1 MNNQI
6 KKSEERENEMKNELQ
21 ELEKEKN
28 NALKRIDART
38 KKGLIACIFLV
49 LLSVGLIV
57 FCITYHSNNDKND
70 NKVTNTIVNKVDT
83 KENKKNKSNNSNTSK
98 DSNESNNS
106 NSSDSSNKNK
116 SETKDNTSKNKN
128 STNKSSD
135 KDNKKNEDKVKDT
148 VSTSP
153 DKENYDVVTYKR
165 DGFVYASERVEF
177 YSKDDY
183 IHKIIKTTKY
193 DVDKYKSDKDSLNE
207 SSTAEDVEND
217 IKKNSYVM
225 KDTAG
230 FSRVYKIS
238 KDQKTVTQVMTI
250 DLEKG
255 NLKKLKDG
263 GVVKIDL
270 SEKKVNNKT
279 YISLKETRE
288 FYKDMGYE
296 ESK

>member
-6 KKSEERENEMKNELQ
+6 KKSEEKTNEMKDELQ
-21 ELEKEKN
+21 ELEEEKN
-28 NALKRIDART
+28 NALRNIESRT
-38 KKGLIACIFLV
+38 KKGMIACIFLV
-49 LLSVGLIV
+49 LLSIWLIV
-57 FCITYHSNNDKND
+57 FCVTYYSND
-70 NKVTNTIVNKVDT
+70 NKSSNTTNTIVNKANT
-83 KENKKNKSNNSNTSK
+83 KANKENKENNSNSSDNSNTSK
-98 DSNESNNS
+98 DSNNS
-106 NSSDSSNKNK
+106 ESSNKNK
-116 SETKDNTSKNKN
+116 SQTKDNQSKNN
-128 STNKSSD
+128 SSTKKSSN
-135 KDNKKNEDKVKDT
+135 KDNKKNENKIKDT

-153 DKENYDVVTYKR
+153 DKQKFDVVTYKR
-165 DGFVYASERVEF
+165 DGYVYANEVVEL

-255 NLKKLKDG
+255 NLKKLKEG

-279 YISLKETRE
+279 YISLKETRD
-288 FYKDMGYE
+288 FYKDMRYE

>member
-6 KKSEERENEMKNELQ
+6 KKSEERTNEMKDELQ
-21 ELEKEKN
+21 ELEEEKN
-28 NALKRIDART
+28 NALRNIESRT
-38 KKGLIACIFLV
+38 KKGMIACIFLV
-49 LLSVGLIV
+49 LLSIGLIV
-57 FCITYHSNNDKND
+57 FCVTHYSND
-70 NKVTNTIVNKVDT
+70 NKSSNTTNTIVNKANT
-83 KENKKNKSNNSNTSK
+83 KANKENKENNSNSSDNSNTSK
-98 DSNESNNS
+98 DSDNS
-106 NSSDSSNKNK
+106 ESSNKNK
-116 SETKDNTSKNKN
+116 SQTKDNQSKNN
-128 STNKSSD
+128 SSTKKSSN
-135 KDNKKNEDKVKDT
+135 KDNKKNENKIKDT

-153 DKENYDVVTYKR
+153 DKQKFDVVTYKR
-165 DGFVYASERVEF
+165 DGYVYANEVVEL

-279 YISLKETRE
+279 YISLKETRD
-288 FYKDMGYE
+288 FYKDMRYE